1 MEQIILICTGNT
13 CRSPMAEGDVYK
25 RQVLHDAKAAVRA
38 LLQRGMDPK
47 GIVFDTAIAAYLL
60 DPTQS
65 GYDLP
70 RLALAYCNAELPELD
85 LDDPAAVSLLGG
97 QEDTEKAVAQHV
109 GALRAIYA
117 EAADRIEQLGMRKL
131 YYEIEL
137 PLLRVL
143 AEMEAAGCAV
153 EPDELRDVYKR
164 QPV

>member
-1 MEQIILICTGNT
+1 MTRGTTFCAACSTGT
-13 CRSPMAEGDVYK
+13 LSL
-25 RQVLHDAKAAVRA
+25 VLHDAKATVRA

-97 QEDTEKAVAQHV
+97 QEDTEKAVAQHA
-109 GALRAIYA
+109 GALRVIYA
-117 EAADRIEQLGMRKL
+117 EAADRIEQLGHAESCTTKSSCRSCACW
-131 YYEIEL
+131 
-137 PLLRVL
+137 LRWKRR
-143 AEMEAAGCAV
+143 AV
-153 EPDELRDVYKR
+153 RSSRMSCVPSVTSWTC
-164 QPV
+164 VSAT

>member
-1 MEQIILICTGNT
+1 MTRGTTFCAACSTAR
-13 CRSPMAEGDVYK
+13 CPSCW
-25 RQVLHDAKAAVRA
+25 HDAKAAVRA

-97 QEDTEKAVAQHV
+97 SGGHREGR
-109 GALRAIYA
+109 GAACRCAARHLR
-117 EAADRIEQLGMRKL
+117 RG
-131 YYEIEL
+131 
-137 PLLRVL
+137 
-143 AEMEAAGCAV
+143 G
-153 EPDELRDVYKR
+153 
-164 QPV
+164 